1 MELRCPLALALVCGL
16 AASPLAWADGP
27 LSDRAPV
34 VVRVTDGGFHWG
46 DAAIG
51 AAAGSGLTLLV
62 GGTVRGARRT
72 PERNEETT

>member
-1 MELRCPLALALVCGL
+1 VLALVCGL
-16 AASPLAWADGP
+16 AALPTAQADRPLA
-27 LSDRAPV
+27 DRAPV

-62 GGTVRGARRT
+62 GGSLLGARRT
-72 PERNEETT
+72 SESSYTTPSERSSK